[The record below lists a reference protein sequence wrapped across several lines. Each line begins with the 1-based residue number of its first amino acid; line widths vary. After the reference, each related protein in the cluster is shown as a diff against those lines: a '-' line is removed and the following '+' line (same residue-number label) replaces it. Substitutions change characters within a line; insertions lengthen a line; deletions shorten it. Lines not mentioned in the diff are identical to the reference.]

1 MMLYCYP
8 KFVRSS
14 GLGNRLF
21 PWARSVLFAERY
33 KARSLPPR
41 WVSLRRGPL
50 LRGGSLSGGVPVA
63 HVTGKLLLIGNF
75 TPPTLAEQVLRA
87 RILARARIVSEDA
100 FDPTVLA
107 EGGQGRDT
115 VVQFEQYGAMFADV
129 KGQSELLLRR
139 LREVVRPGIRLAV
152 DASDVPPIVLNVRG
166 ASDFKPA
173 RSASELIARGG
184 VQTPLSWF
192 RAVLQRL
199 RDMSGADVPA
209 IVVSD
214 VSDAALAE
222 LLSMKNVRRCKT
234 RYALEDL
241 AHARPREGHHRLRR
255 QLVYGLGRVSGA
267 SSRHNRSGP
276 EPHMVQSRCSER
288 WLRRSVERRCH
299 RDASCGAHRPCNPGR
314 TKVSFLSEPGA
325 TPQSIMAGRDKM
337 I

>member
-1 MMLYCYP
+1 MLYCYP

-21 PWARSVLFAERY
+21 PWARSMLFAERY
-33 KARSLPPR
+33 NARPLPPR

-50 LRGGSLSGGVPVA
+50 LRGGSLGGGVPLA
-63 HVTGKLLLIGNF
+63 HVAGKLLLVGNF
-75 TPPTLAEQVLRA
+75 TPATAAEQFLRA

-100 FDPTVLA
+100 FDPSLLA
-107 EGGQGRDT
+107 EDGPGQAT

-129 KGQSELLLRR
+129 KGQSELLLMR
-139 LREVVRPGIRLAV
+139 LREIVRPQIRLAV
-152 DASDVPPIVLNVRG
+152 DASELPPIVLNVRG

-173 RSASELIARGG
+173 RSASEFMARGG

-234 RYALEDL
+234 RFALEDL
-241 AHARPREGHHRLRR
+241 LTLARAKVIIGSGGSSFTAWGAFLAQAHVITVQGQSLTWFNLDGASDGRVAAWNVDVTETPHAERIAHAINHDRP
-255 QLVYGLGRVSGA
+255 
-267 SSRHNRSGP
+267 
-276 EPHMVQSRCSER
+276 
-288 WLRRSVERRCH
+288 
-299 RDASCGAHRPCNPGR
+299 
-314 TKVSFLSEPGA
+314 
-325 TPQSIMAGRDKM
+325 
-337 I
+337 